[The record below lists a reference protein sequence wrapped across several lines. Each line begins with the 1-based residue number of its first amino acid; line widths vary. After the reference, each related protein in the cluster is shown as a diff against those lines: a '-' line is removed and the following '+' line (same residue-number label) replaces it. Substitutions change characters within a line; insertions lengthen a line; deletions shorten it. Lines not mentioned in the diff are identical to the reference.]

1 MSDFNDLRNT
11 QQTTDAGEAVEVG
24 VALVATVAAVVA
36 SGPLAVPAAV
46 WAWWHAGVMADD
58 RQAVEPS
65 VGRWERWR
73 DTLAAWAGLTFL
85 AVLGGLIG
93 AAAIGGGWWP
103 WWQAGPVGWVAAWA
117 APAAALVAHVAKTA
131 ERETRTEM
139 RPVNPLKVER
149 REARRLARR
158 RTQAV
163 AAVDRG
169 EDRSRSPVVP
179 LKTQDGSRGI
189 GRWVDGDRALNAG
202 GLAVLPAA
210 SVPQHGLVTGLTRSG
225 KTTLAMRLAR
235 AGAAS
240 GSPTIWL
247 DCKGDIADAARLAV
261 ALKHDPNLPPGSLFR
276 LTGWAGGHV
285 LPVEAQLDGLSPPP
299 LPPGLTGIDPG
310 IPWVDEIVQ
319 RLAAASPA
327 WQESAFHAGQN
338 RAASRDAL
346 LSRTVEDWLAQPN
359 FWVALADRVASVD
372 ETWAGITD
380 LARKADAANDAAAKA
395 VRLQVEAE
403 LRRWAAGGGRL
414 VAGPHRLGGDLVQ
427 WVSLPVAAQREAT
440 GFGGAMLLA
449 AIRGW
454 AVNRPPGSPPVTLV
468 VDEIHSLGKL
478 GIDFLAEAITQ
489 VAAAGVR
496 IIISTQTPSNLREL
510 VESARW
516 DGIAQN
522 LGWWITGKMVE
533 TDDFVER
540 LGTRK
545 RMHHTFQTDSTSGA
559 TGLGSVRMEE
569 ALRVEHDRV
578 ARLEQGQVII
588 STAGRQWAEAVVP
601 PPPEPGSPQGIEAA
615 ALAAG
620 WAAHTAPWTVPLG
633 GIAPP
638 AELTPG
644 VPHP

>member
-11 QQTTDAGEAVEVG
+11 TQTTDAGEAVEVG
-24 VALVATVAAVVA
+24 VALLAAVAAVVA
-36 SGPLAVPAAV
+36 SGPLAVPAAG

-58 RQAVEPS
+58 RNAVEPS
-65 VGRWERWR
+65 AGRWERWR
-73 DTLAAWAGLTFL
+73 DTLTTWAGLAFL
-85 AVLGGLIG
+85 AALGGLIG
-93 AAAIGGGWWP
+93 AAALSGGWWP
-103 WWQAGPVGWVAAWA
+103 WWQAGPVAWVAAWA
-117 APAAALVAHVAKTA
+117 APAAALVAHLAKTI
-131 ERETRTEM
+131 ERETRTDM
-139 RPVNPLKVER
+139 KPVNPLKVER
-149 REARRLARR
+149 RDARRLARR
-158 RTQAV
+158 RSKATV
-163 AAVDRG
+163 ELDRS
-169 EDRSRSPVVP
+169 EDRRRAAPVP
-179 LKTQDGSRGI
+179 LKTQDGSRGV
-189 GRWVDGDRALNAG
+189 GRWVDGDRALNVAG
-202 GLAVLPAA
+202 VAVLPAA
-210 SVPQHGLVTGLTRSG
+210 SVAQHGLATGLTRSG
-225 KTTLAMRLAR
+225 KTTLVMRLAR

-247 DCKGDIADAARLAV
+247 DAKGDIADAARLAV
-261 ALKHDPNLPPGSLFR
+261 ALKHDPTLPPGSVFR
-276 LTGWAGGHV
+276 LVGWAGGHV

-299 LPPGLTGIDPG
+299 LPVGLTGIDPG

-338 RAASRDAL
+338 RSAVRDAL

-359 FWVALADRVASVD
+359 FWTALADRVASIE
-372 ETWAGITD
+372 ETWQGISD
-380 LARKADAANDAAAKA
+380 LARKSDAAADAAPKS

-403 LRRWAAGGGRL
+403 LRRWASGGGRL
-414 VAGPHRLGGDLVQ
+414 VAGPHPLGTELVQ
-427 WVSLPVAAQREAT
+427 WVSLPVAAQKEAT
-440 GFGGAMLLA
+440 GFGATMLLA
-449 AIRGW
+449 AIRAW
-454 AVNRPPGSPPVTLV
+454 AVNRPPGSPPVTVV
-468 VDEIHSLGKL
+468 VDEVHSLGRL

-533 TDDFVER
+533 TDDFVNR
-540 LGTRK
+540 LGTRR
-545 RMHHTFQTDSTSGA
+545 RMHHTFQTDAGIGA

-569 ALRVEHDRV
+569 ALRVEHDRI

-588 STAGRQWAEAVVP
+588 STAARQWAEAVVP
-601 PPPEPGSPQGIEAA
+601 PPPEPGSPQGGEAA

-633 GIAPP
+633 GIAPR
-638 AELTPG
+638 
-644 VPHP
+644 VPN

>member
-46 WAWWHAGVMADD
+46 WAWWHAGVLADD

-65 VGRWERWR
+65 VGRLERWR
-73 DTLAAWAGLTFL
+73 ATLAAWAGLTFL

-103 WWQAGPVGWVAAWA
+103 WWQAGPVAWVAAWA

-158 RTQAV
+158 RSKATV
-163 AAVDRG
+163 ELDRS
-169 EDRSRSPVVP
+169 EDRRRAAPVP

-189 GRWVDGDRALNAG
+189 GRWVDGDRALNAAG
-202 GLAVLPAA
+202 VAVLPAA
-210 SVPQHGLVTGLTRSG
+210 SVAQHGLTTGLTRSG
-225 KTTLAMRLAR
+225 KTTLVMRLAR

-261 ALKHDPNLPPGSLFR
+261 ALKHDPTLPPGSLFR
-276 LTGWAGGHV
+276 LVGWAGGHV

-299 LPPGLTGIDPG
+299 LPAGLTGIDPG

-338 RAASRDAL
+338 RAAVRDAL

-359 FWVALADRVASVD
+359 FWTALADRVASVE
-372 ETWAGITD
+372 ETWAGISD
-380 LARKADAANDAAAKA
+380 LARKSDAAADAAPKS

-403 LRRWAAGGGRL
+403 LRRWASGGGRL
-414 VAGPHRLGGDLVQ
+414 VAGPHQLGTELVQ
-427 WVSLPVAAQREAT
+427 WVSLPVAAQKEAT
-440 GFGGAMLLA
+440 GFGATMLLA
-449 AIRGW
+449 AIRAW
-454 AVNRPPGSPPVTLV
+454 AVNRPPGSPPVTVV

-545 RMHHTFQTDSTSGA
+545 RMHHTFQTDAGQGA

-569 ALRVEHDRV
+569 ALRVEHDRI

-588 STAGRQWAEAVVP
+588 STAARQWAEAVVP